1 MIIFVGTKERGYFCE
16 DVAAKHDMTCDYV
29 DSNLHIEN
37 QVNEIMDFKEKCDCL
52 VFDIEQYADDSD
64 VIIDWILK
72 IKNAVNAKIVI
83 YAVSYSPQS
92 EIIYELYQKEIR
104 TFIFSTYLSEQ
115 KEDLEMCMNGYFEH
129 FGYENRGIS
138 FEKKEE
144 DDEPEET
151 SKPVVKTIGIAGSI
165 RRLGTT
171 TQALQIVKYLTFKG
185 YKAAYF
191 EMNNHCYA
199 EAVSDAYSEA
209 EKDDV
214 DGIVKYQNVDMYY
227 HTDKLKEI
235 QNKDY
240 EYIVYD
246 YGMYSEHDFN
256 KVSFLEKDIQI
267 FVVGSKADEFEK
279 TYDVIKNNFY
289 NNVFYIFNFTSDA
302 EKKDLMELM
311 DDKSEFTFF
320 ADEAKDPF
328 TYCNSDIYEK
338 IIPLENKNQE
348 EPKKRSFFRRR
359 KSNG

>member
-165 RRLGTT
+165 RRMGTT

-199 EAVSDAYSEA
+199 EAVSDAY
-209 EKDDV
+209 
-214 DGIVKYQNVDMYY
+214 
-227 HTDKLKEI
+227 
-235 QNKDY
+235 
-240 EYIVYD
+240 
-246 YGMYSEHDFN
+246 
-256 KVSFLEKDIQI
+256 
-267 FVVGSKADEFEK
+267 
-279 TYDVIKNNFY
+279 
-289 NNVFYIFNFTSDA
+289 
-302 EKKDLMELM
+302 
-311 DDKSEFTFF
+311 
-320 ADEAKDPF
+320 
-328 TYCNSDIYEK
+328 
-338 IIPLENKNQE
+338 
-348 EPKKRSFFRRR
+348 
-359 KSNG
+359 